1 VWDNARSPTVGE
13 IMRPTIP
20 CLALLAVV
28 ASSTAAAGPAVVTK
42 WRLTGEARNDCMGH
56 AMESIKRAG
65 FKQAE
70 PGSQSMSGRMDD
82 YTVSIRCVTEQQMV
96 FFVVAGPS
104 PSEANRLL
112 EAVYRMF

>member
-1 VWDNARSPTVGE
+1 
-13 IMRPTIP
+13 MRATIP
-20 CLALLAVV
+20 CLILVAAL
-28 ASSTAAAGPAVVTK
+28 ASGTAAAGPAVVTK
-42 WRLTGEARNDCMGH
+42 WRLAGESRNDCMGH

-65 FKQAE
+65 FQSAE
-70 PGSQSMSGRMDD
+70 PGSQSMSGRMEE

-104 PSEANRLL
+104 AAEANRLL

>member
-1 VWDNARSPTVGE
+1 
-13 IMRPTIP
+13 MRPTIP
-20 CLALLAVV
+20 CLVLLTIL
-28 ASSTAAAGPAVVTK
+28 ASGTAAAGPAVATK

-70 PGSQSMSGRMDD
+70 AGSQSMNGRMDD